1 MPDVITSAPHHAGP
15 CTIVIF
21 GASGDLTKRLLL
33 PALYNL
39 AAIGMLTEDFS
50 IIGVARREISRDD
63 FCAQMTKA
71 LGEFGTQKIDPK
83 LWKRFEERMDYCQGA
98 FDDPATYERLDVL
111 LKQSEKKHGTGG
123 NALFYLAVEPSYF
136 GKIPAQ
142 LKAKGMVDE
151 RDGKWR
157 RVVIEKPFGR
167 DLASSRELNHDL
179 SAVLKESQIFRID
192 HYLGKETAQNLLVF
206 RMGNGMFEPIWNR
219 RYIENVQITVAESIG
234 IEGRGAF
241 YETAGAFRDVM
252 QNHMFMLL
260 TLVAMEFP
268 SSLSGETVRTEKA
281 KLLQAMRII
290 TPEAV
295 VRDTVRGQY
304 GPGKVDGKDVPG
316 YRQEPK
322 VDPQSKVET
331 FAAMKL
337 WVDNWRWAGVPFY
350 LRSGKRLPK
359 HSTEIVVHFK
369 CPPLDI
375 FDANERD
382 PVGSNRLIFH
392 IQPEEAISFQV
403 RAKIPGPTIRTRG
416 VKMDFNYNQFG
427 DVSPTTGYEK
437 LLYDCMLGDSTLFH
451 STAMVEAGWQ
461 VAQPILDGW
470 ANHPPTD
477 FPNYAPG
484 DWGPPAAQEMLSS
497 GDDTWWVEP
506 KPKS

>member
-1 MPDVITSAPHHAGP
+1 
-15 CTIVIF
+15 
-21 GASGDLTKRLLL
+21 
-33 PALYNL
+33 
-39 AAIGMLTEDFS
+39 
-50 IIGVARREISRDD
+50 
-63 FCAQMTKA
+63 
-71 LGEFGTQKIDPK
+71 
-83 LWKRFEERMDYCQGA
+83 
-98 FDDPATYERLDVL
+98 
-111 LKQSEKKHGTGG
+111 
-123 NALFYLAVEPSYF
+123 
-136 GKIPAQ
+136 
-142 LKAKGMVDE
+142 
-151 RDGKWR
+151 
-157 RVVIEKPFGR
+157 
-167 DLASSRELNHDL
+167 
-179 SAVLKESQIFRID
+179 
-192 HYLGKETAQNLLVF
+192 
-206 RMGNGMFEPIWNR
+206 
-219 RYIENVQITVAESIG
+219 
-234 IEGRGAF
+234 
-241 YETAGAFRDVM
+241 
-252 QNHMFMLL
+252 
-260 TLVAMEFP
+260 
-268 SSLSGETVRTEKA
+268 
-281 KLLQAMRII
+281 
-290 TPEAV
+290 
-295 VRDTVRGQY
+295 
-304 GPGKVDGKDVPG
+304 
-316 YRQEPK
+316 
-322 VDPQSKVET
+322 VET

-484 DWGPPAAQEMLSS
+484 EWGPPAAQEMLSS